1 MLSGEAGIFTGLS
14 KSVTSQTTFPCAV
27 INPFEA
33 MEIDESVR
41 EKKLRIDAPGYMIAC
56 GLAMR
61 RYQK

>member
-1 MLSGEAGIFTGLS
+1 MLSGEAGIFIGLS
-14 KSVTSQTTFPCAV
+14 KLVTSQTTFPCAV

-33 MEIDESVR
+33 MEIDQGVR
-41 EKKLRIDAPGYMIAC
+41 EKKLRAEAPGYMTAC

>member
-1 MLSGEAGIFTGLS
+1 LS
-14 KSVTSQTTFPCAV
+14 KLVTSQTTFPCAV

-33 MEIDESVR
+33 MEIDQSVR
-41 EKKLRIDAPGYMIAC
+41 EKKLRVEAPGYMIAC